1 MKILYIHNDYAK
13 PSGEEHASASLAA
26 LLEEHGHEVRFFRR
40 SSAEIADSFGGKI
53 KAFFTGIANPCAARD
68 LAGELDAFQPDLV
81 QVQNLYPL
89 LSPSIFK
96 PVKQRR
102 IPVVMRCPN
111 YRLFCPNGLCYNGKV
126 CEKCFGGHE
135 WNCFFSNC
143 TGSRF
148 KSLGYAV
155 RGYAARVT
163 GRILK
168 NVDMYI
174 VQTEFQKRKFIE
186 RGIPAEHIGIV
197 PGIMPV
203 MEPAEKWTPGK
214 YVTFVGRVSPE
225 KGIDEFL
232 EAARRLP
239 EIPFAVAGS
248 YDGMPGIREQAPS
261 NVTFLGFLKGD
272 DLRNAYLD
280 SRFIVVPSKW
290 YEGFP
295 NVIVMSMML
304 RKPTLTAAIGATGSI
319 ITDGREGKLFAPG
332 DPADLAAK
340 IASLYPDL
348 EQCRRMGDQ
357 GLETAQKLY
366 SRDSIYKI
374 LEDIYAA
381 AGRFNDAAKDKRQ

>member
-1 MKILYIHNDYAK
+1 MKILYVHNDYAK

-26 LLEEHGHEVRFFRR
+26 LLEGHGHEVKFFRR
-40 SSAEIADSFGGKI
+40 SSAEIANSFSGKI
-53 KAFFTGIANPCAARD
+53 KAFFTGIANPCAAREV
-68 LAGELDAFQPDLV
+68 AKELDSFKPDLV

-89 LSPSIFK
+89 LSPSIFAPIK
-96 PVKQRR
+96 KRK

-126 CEKCFGGHE
+126 CEKCFGGRE
-135 WNCFFSNC
+135 WNCFFNNC

-155 RGYAARVT
+155 RGFAARST
-163 GRILK
+163 GRILN
-168 NVDMYI
+168 NVDMFI
-174 VQTEFQKRKFIE
+174 VQTEFQKRKFVE
-186 RGIPAEHIGIV
+186 QGIPADHIGIV
-197 PGIMPV
+197 PGIMPD
-203 MEPAEKWTPGK
+203 MAPADEWTPGK

-248 YDGMPGIREQAPS
+248 YDGMPGIRDQAPP
-261 NVTFLGFLKGD
+261 NVEFLGFLKGD
-272 DLRNAYLD
+272 DLRSAYLA

-319 ITDGREGKLFAPG
+319 ITDGVEGQLFAPG
-332 DPADLAAK
+332 DPADLSAK
-340 IASLYPDL
+340 IASLYPNL
-348 EQCRRMGDQ
+348 ELCKSMGDH
-357 GLETAQKLY
+357 GLNTAQKLY
-366 SRDSIYKI
+366 SRENIYRI

-381 AGRFNDAAKDKRQ
+381 AKRHNAAAVKN